1 MLLKRQYCILMSQ
14 ILTGVTT

>member
-1 MLLKRQYCILMSQ
+1 MSQ